1 MGIVEH
7 VQKILYVY
15 SIYIC
20 GVVVKVYKMG
30 PCSATCNVQGGRREE
45 GGGRAE
51 GGERGGGKGGEGEGS
66 KEGSEGRVTLWELG
80 KSEGA
85 DVCERVK

>member
-1 MGIVEH
+1 MGIVGH

-51 GGERGGGKGGEGEGS
+51 GGERGGGE
-66 KEGSEGRVTLWELG
+66 KEGRG
-80 KSEGA
+80 KEARREVGGG
-85 DVCERVK
+85 